1 MLRKDPVA
9 GRWVIIASER
19 AKRPHDYQVD
29 AENLKGG
36 FCPFCAGNEDST
48 PKSVAQYTSDGHSDD
63 SDTDWSVRVVPNKF
77 PALSS
82 TGTPSSHRDGVF
94 ESLEGVGAHE
104 VIIEAPEHVVDLAEL
119 PTAHIAT
126 VLRAWKDRIVSL
138 RQDERLECAVV
149 FKNHG
154 AAAGASLEHAH
165 SQLIALPIIPKRLS
179 EELVGSQR
187 YHLANDS
194 CVYCDIIAQEF
205 DQDVRVVAANEH
217 VVALTPF
224 ASRFPFELWI
234 LPREHEPW
242 YENAEDEL
250 FKSVAS
256 VLKQVLQ
263 KLNRALDSPPFNL
276 MLHSAPFPGSEDL
289 SHYHWHLE
297 LIPKLTKVAGFE
309 WGTGFYINPT
319 PPESAA
325 EHLRDIDISA
335 L

>member
-1 MLRKDPVA
+1 MLRKDPIA
-9 GRWVIIASER
+9 GRWVIIATER
-19 AKRPHDYQVD
+19 AKRPNDYQVD
-29 AENLKGG
+29 AENLKRG

-48 PKSVAQYTSDGHSDD
+48 PASLASFPPGADADE
-63 SDTDWSVRVVPNKF
+63 WSVRVVPNKF

-82 TGTPSSHRDGVF
+82 SGDVASHRDGLF
-94 ESLEGVGAHE
+94 EGLSGVGAHE
-104 VIIEAPEHVVDLAEL
+104 VIIEAAEHVVDLADL
-119 PTAHIAT
+119 PAEHIAT
-126 VLRAWKDRIVSL
+126 VLRAWRDRIVAL
-138 RQDERLECAVV
+138 RQDERLECAVL

-165 SQLIALPIIPKRLS
+165 SQLIALPVVPKRLS
-179 EELVGSQR
+179 EELVGSKR
-187 YHLANDS
+187 YHLANQR
-194 CVYCDIIAQEF
+194 CVYCDIIDQEF
-205 DQDVRVVAANEH
+205 ENDTRVVCANNH
-217 VVALTPF
+217 AVALTPF

-242 YENAEDEL
+242 YENTDDQIFE
-250 FKSVAS
+250 SVAS

-276 MLHSAPFPGSEDL
+276 MLHSAPFPGADDL

-319 PPESAA
+319 SPESAA
-325 EHLRDIDISA
+325 EHLRDIDI
-335 L
+335 

>member
-1 MLRKDPVA
+1 MPMLRKDPIA
-9 GRWVIIASER
+9 GRWVIIATER

-29 AENLKGG
+29 AEHLKSG

-48 PKSVAQYTSDGHSDD
+48 PASVATFPDD
-63 SDTDWSVRVVPNKF
+63 PDAHDWSVRVVPNKF

-82 TGTPSSHRDGVF
+82 SGEVTSHRDGLF
-94 ESLEGVGAHE
+94 EGLAGVGAHE
-104 VIIEAPEHVVDLAEL
+104 VIIEAPEHVVDLADL
-119 PTAHIAT
+119 PSEHIAT
-126 VLRAWKDRIVSL
+126 VLRAWKARIVSM

-179 EELVGSQR
+179 EELVGAKR
-187 YHLANDS
+187 YHLTHQH
-194 CVYCDIIAQEF
+194 CVYCDIIAQEIEHEA
-205 DQDVRVVAANEH
+205 RVVCANEH
-217 VVALTPF
+217 AVALTPF

-250 FKSVAS
+250 FSSLAS

-276 MLHSAPFPGSEDL
+276 MLHSAPFPNGEDV

-319 PPESAA
+319 SPESAA
-325 EHLRDIDISA
+325 EHLREIELD
-335 L
+335 